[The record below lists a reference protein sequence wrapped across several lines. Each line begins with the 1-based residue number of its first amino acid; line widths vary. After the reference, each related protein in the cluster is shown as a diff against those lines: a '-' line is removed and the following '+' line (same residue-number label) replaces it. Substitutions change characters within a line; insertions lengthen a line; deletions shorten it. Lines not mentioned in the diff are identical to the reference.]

1 MSTTPKSL
9 ISTLSRISVLSCVA
23 LAAATQDGKV
33 APPKPSQV
41 APANPAT
48 AQPAPPAGIATPAKP
63 GTAAPVDA
71 RQAIRFEPEVLN
83 LGEMSAE
90 VAKTG
95 TIKVINVLDTP
106 VTITKI
112 VPGCGCTTTSAPPAP
127 LAPGESANV
136 DITLKPG
143 SKAGIQLTKMVTFQ
157 IEGHAPQ
164 MLTVKGDVKAYIALS
179 QDMVDGPTSDT
190 APPTT
195 IKLTS
200 VENVPFRVTSVLPDV
215 LVEVPKESKTEQEV
229 QIDWKKWEA
238 TGSSVKISI
247 MTDNPKAPQLG
258 ILVKRSL
265 KAGAT
270 PPPATTQAETSPAS
284 VLAVRG
290 GDMTALKTAIAAPGG
305 VEAQERMSQRTALH
319 FASEAGNMDAVKML
333 LDAKANPNVQD
344 RTGKTPVTIA
354 AERGRADVL
363 KALLASGGDAN
374 ARDQVQGSPLLW
386 ASGLGTPETVSLLL
400 GAGANPNIQDV
411 NGMTPLMW
419 AAGVGKPETVAML
432 LQKGADAKAMDK
444 LTGET
449 ALMRALRTGK
459 IESVKLIMAANPDL
473 AMKNSLG
480 MTPFL
485 IVCAYGDLD
494 KIKMVIDAGADKTAK
509 DSRGWGAIDH
519 ARNRVDAHRDEVIKY
534 LEPLVPASTTTAPPQ
549 VKESA
554 PAAK

>member
-290 GDMTALKTAIAAPGG
+290 GDMTALKTAIAAPGEVWTPKGMRPHAMPRELRDDEIPGIVAGFRAAARNAKAAGFDG
-305 VEAQERMSQRTALH
+305 VELH
-319 FASEAGNMDAVKML
+319 GANGYL
-333 LDAKANPNVQD
+333 LDQFLRDGSNRRSGPYGGPLANRARLMLEVVD
-344 RTGKTPVTIA
+344 A
-354 AERGRADVL
+354 ACAE
-363 KALLASGGDAN
+363 
-374 ARDQVQGSPLLW
+374 
-386 ASGLGTPETVSLLL
+386 L
-400 GAGANPNIQDV
+400 GAGRVGLRISPLNSYNDMRDSDPV
-411 NGMTPLMW
+411 GM
-419 AAGVGKPETVAML
+419 AAYVAAE
-432 LQKGADAKAMDK
+432 ADRRGIAY
-444 LTGET
+444 LH
-449 ALMRALRTGK
+449 LMRADFAGKQSGDVVTPVRKAFRGTLVLNMGFTVEEAERTVEAGTADA
-459 IESVKLIMAANPDL
+459 IAFGTAFLANPDL
-473 AMKNSLG
+473 PARIAAHAPLNVPDPSTFYAGGAKGYTDYPAM
-480 MTPFL
+480 
-485 IVCAYGDLD
+485 
-494 KIKMVIDAGADKTAK
+494 
-509 DSRGWGAIDH
+509 
-519 ARNRVDAHRDEVIKY
+519 
-534 LEPLVPASTTTAPPQ
+534 
-549 VKESA
+549 A
-554 PAAK
+554 PAAHSWGACSAFVGRLRRIRGAPAAH